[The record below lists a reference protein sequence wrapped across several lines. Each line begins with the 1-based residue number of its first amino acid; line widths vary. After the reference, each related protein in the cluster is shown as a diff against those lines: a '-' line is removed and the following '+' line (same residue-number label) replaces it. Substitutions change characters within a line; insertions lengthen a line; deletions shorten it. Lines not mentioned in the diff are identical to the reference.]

1 VRVPVRRGLVCA
13 ALAAWL
19 TIPPGAGAQQEAPQP
34 LPLTTE
40 ALRAAE
46 RLFELPAYR
55 QLATRQLYRALESLP
70 EERYRASVDALQDPQ
85 VIGVLR
91 GVIARSMAQTYT
103 VAELEFLTRMLSTQE
118 GRSIVAKEELLQ
130 GLLTRELLA
139 AAIAHPEL
147 APLFAAP

>member
-1 VRVPVRRGLVCA
+1 MKGRVRRALACA
-13 ALAAWL
+13 ALAVWL
-19 TIPPGAGAQQEAPQP
+19 AHQPGVGAQEQSPQA
-34 LPLTTE
+34 LPLTPE

-70 EERYRASVDALQDPQ
+70 EERYRTSVDALQDPQ
-85 VIGVLR
+85 VIAILR

-103 VAELEFLTRMLSTQE
+103 LAELEFLTRMLSTQE

-130 GLLTRELLA
+130 GLLTRELIA
-139 AAIAHPEL
+139 AALANPEL